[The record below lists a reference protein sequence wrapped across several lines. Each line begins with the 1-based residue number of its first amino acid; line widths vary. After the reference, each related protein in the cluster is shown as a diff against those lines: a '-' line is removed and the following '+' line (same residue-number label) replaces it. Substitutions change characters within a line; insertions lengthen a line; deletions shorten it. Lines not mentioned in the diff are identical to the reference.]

1 MTIRDI
7 LDAGIEIQGNLTVCY
22 YSDFKQSRVKL
33 VPDMVL
39 DREINFMYCEND
51 VLYIEVE
58 DHEISAD
65 LSD

>member
-22 YSDFKQSRVKL
+22 YSDFQQSRVKL

-58 DHEISAD
+58 DNEFVAD